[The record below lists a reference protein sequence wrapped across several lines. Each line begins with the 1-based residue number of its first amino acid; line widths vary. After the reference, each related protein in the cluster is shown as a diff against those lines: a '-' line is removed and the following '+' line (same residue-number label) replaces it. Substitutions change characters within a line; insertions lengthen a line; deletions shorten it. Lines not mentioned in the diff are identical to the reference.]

1 MNKKTAA
8 LFAALMMLVCAADAA
23 VFAEESKTAPFR
35 EGEKI
40 LFLGDSITHGGW
52 YVAQLQYIWQL
63 RNPGKRATFVNC
75 GICGNTAKSGLDRF
89 DWDVAPEKP
98 DRIFIMFGMND
109 VGHGGYWNP
118 ATADARAF
126 AARRQRVADFKTN
139 MKALIEKCR
148 AIGARVTLITS
159 TPYDQYSQLIEK
171 AIVPGVNDPGICS
184 LAMAT
189 RQLAAEEKVEFVDL
203 YDTLTPI
210 LRDNP
215 EIKFLA
221 DRVHPH
227 EDGHLLMAALIL
239 KASGF
244 SPVVGTAEFDAADGS
259 RKFKYSPAALP
270 LPTGKFY
277 SNVDKVY
284 PLTATLNSEV
294 VRIRNLPKGTYRLL
308 AAGVEI
314 GVHSAAE
321 LAGGVNIATCDTP
334 SQRKA
339 KEGIKLATDIKK
351 LAGGLRG
358 LPQGYVQIM
367 KRGGDINDQTSAF
380 AKLDE
385 WVEELRV
392 ANSAGGHYYRYYG
405 GEVKRFKALYPK
417 RDAEKAR
424 LGKLRD
430 ELFEFC
436 RPEPFELSVEP
447 IASKPVPEIPADR
460 AVLKRLIEENVYG
473 VRPVE
478 RPPVET
484 FTQLS
489 PDEDV
494 FGGLG
499 IRRRMKM
506 TFGDGKGK
514 TADVLFTAYIPKKP
528 GRHPSFLLIAPHNP
542 DAIYERVSPGRPH
555 RMPVKSLLQ
564 RGFAGISYKNNDC
577 ALDHAEGKPM
587 TNGVWAVFGPRG
599 DTRTMTSWGAISAWA
614 WGASRVMDWI
624 ETQSELD
631 AGKVAVVGLSRCG
644 KTALWAGASDERFA
658 LTISC
663 CSGCGGA
670 KLNRVDLP
678 RSEHIANLKKNFPHW
693 FANSYY
699 SYADR
704 DEEAPFDMHELVAL
718 VAPRLA
724 YVTSASE
731 DAWAGQFGEFE
742 SCRLASPAWERA
754 GKKGL
759 VAPDGF
765 PPPSKPLQQ
774 GSVAYHMRLGRHDQT
789 DYDWQRYMD
798 FAASKGWISPSKGTG
813 R

>member
-1 MNKKTAA
+1 MKKTFLAVACA
-8 LFAALMMLVCAADAA
+8 LSFAASAFADGAKPD
-23 VFAEESKTAPFR
+23 FAEESKTEPFK

-75 GICGNTAKSGLDRF
+75 GICGNTAASGLSRF

-98 DRIFIMFGMND
+98 DRVFIMFGMND
-109 VGHGGYWNP
+109 VGHGAYWNP
-118 ATADARAF
+118 ATADEKAF
-126 AARRQRVADFKTN
+126 VARRKRIDTFRRD
-139 MKALIEKCR
+139 MKAIIAKCR
-148 AIGARVTLITS
+148 AIGARVTLISS
-159 TPYDQYSQLIEK
+159 TPYDQYSPIPKK
-171 AIVPGVNDPGICS
+171 AISPGVNDPGIYS
-184 LAMAT
+184 LAVET
-189 RQLAAEEKVEFVDL
+189 SRLAAEENVGFVDL
-203 YDTLTPI
+203 YSALTPI

-215 EIKFLA
+215 EIGFLT

-227 EDGHLLMAALIL
+227 DDGHLLMAALIL

-244 SPVVGTAEFDAADGS
+244 SPTVDEATFDAAGGA
-259 RKFKYSPAALP
+259 RKFTYSPKALP
-270 LPTGKFY
+270 IPAGKHY
-277 SNVDKVY
+277 RSDDRIY
-284 PLTATLNSEV
+284 PLTDTLNREI
-294 VRIRNLPKGTYRLL
+294 VRIRNLPAGTYRLK
-308 AAGVEI
+308 AAGTEI

-321 LAGGVNIATCDTP
+321 LAKGVNIATCATP
-334 SQRKA
+334 SQKKA
-339 KEGIKLATDIKK
+339 MDGVKHAAAIKK
-351 LAGGLRG
+351 LAGALRG
-358 LPQGYVQIM
+358 LPQGYVQIT
-367 KRGGDINDQTSAF
+367 KRGGDINDQASAF

-392 ANSAGGHYYRYYG
+392 ANLAGGHYYRYYKAAV
-405 GEVKRFKALYPK
+405 ENFKKLYPK
-417 RDAEKAR
+417 RDAEKVR

-436 RPEPFELSVEP
+436 RPEPFEISVEP
-447 IASKPVPEIPADR
+447 VVSAEAPEIPADR
-460 AVLKRLIEENVYG
+460 AALKKLFDENVFG
-473 VRPVE
+473 VRTVE
-478 RPPVET
+478 KPPVET
-484 FTQLS
+484 FEQIS

-499 IRRRMKM
+499 VRRRMKM

-514 TADVLFTAYIPKKP
+514 TADVRFTAYIPKKA
-528 GRHPSFLLIAPHNP
+528 GKHPAFLLVSPHDP
-542 DAIYERVSPGRPH
+542 DTIYERVSPGRPH
-555 RMPVKSLLQ
+555 RMPVQSLLK

-577 ALDHAEGKPM
+577 AFDHAEGKPM
-587 TNGVWAVFGPRG
+587 TNGVWAVFGPCGNAR
-599 DTRTMTSWGAISAWA
+599 TRTSWGAISAWA

-624 ETQSELD
+624 ETQGDLD
-631 AGKVAVVGLSRCG
+631 ASKVAVVGLSRCG

-670 KLNRVDLP
+670 KFNRVDLP
-678 RSEHIANLKKNFPHW
+678 RSEHFADLKRNFPHW
-693 FANSYY
+693 FANSFYEL
-699 SYADR
+699 AGR
-704 DEEAPFDMHELVAL
+704 DTEAPFDMNQLVAL

-724 YVTSASE
+724 YVTSATE

-742 SCRLASPAWERA
+742 SCRLASVAWERA

-765 PPPSKPLQQ
+765 PAPATPLQK
-774 GSVAYHMRLGRHDQT
+774 GSVGYHLRPGRHDQT

-798 FAASKGWISPSKGTG
+798 FAVSKGWTK
-813 R
+813 